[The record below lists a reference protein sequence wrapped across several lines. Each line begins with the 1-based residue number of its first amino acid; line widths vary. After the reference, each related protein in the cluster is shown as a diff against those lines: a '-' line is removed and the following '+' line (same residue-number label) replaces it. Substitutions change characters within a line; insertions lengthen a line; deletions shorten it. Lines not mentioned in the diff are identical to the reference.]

1 MHNNHNGN
9 GTVYGFEAHAIDGR
23 PVSLMEY
30 HDRVLL
36 IVNTASRCGF
46 TPQLAGLEAL
56 WERYRARGLVVL
68 GFPCNQFG
76 GQEPGTEAQIQEFCS
91 TTYAVSFPLMSKVEV
106 NGAHAHPLWKW
117 LCAQAPGLLGS
128 KAIKWNFTKFL
139 VGRDGRVI
147 RRYGPAETPRKLEQ
161 DIERALGA
169 G

>member
-1 MHNNHNGN
+1 MNDATTVHN
-9 GTVYGFEAHAIDGR
+9 FEAHTIEGR
-23 PVSLMEY
+23 PLSLMEF

-76 GQEPGTEAQIQEFCS
+76 GQEPGTGEQIQDFCS
-91 TTYAVSFPLMSKVEV
+91 TKYGVSFPLMSKVEV
-106 NGAHAHPLWKW
+106 NGAHAHPLYKW

-147 RRYGPAETPRKLEQ
+147 RRYAPTESPAALEA
-161 DIERALGA
+161 DIERALDA